1 MANDTIKIS
10 YEELKNKAASLRK
23 LKSEHEA
30 ELKKM
35 QGVQTALD
43 SVWEGEAYKAYAER
57 QKQVNTVGNTL
68 STLLENF
75 AQLMESS
82 AELMKA
88 EDKAAA
94 AKIKNS

>member
-10 YEELKNKAASLRK
+10 PEELKSKAAALRSLK
-23 LKSEHEA
+23 ADHEA

-35 QGVQTALD
+35 QGVQTTLAG
-43 SVWEGEAYKAYAER
+43 VWEGESYKAYTER
-57 QKQVNTVGNTL
+57 QKQINTVGNTL

-82 AELMKA
+82 AELMIA

>member
-1 MANDTIKIS
+1 MAKETIKIS
-10 YEELKNKAASLRK
+10 YEELKSRATTLRT
-23 LKSEHEA
+23 LKEAHIA

-35 QGVQTALD
+35 QEVQKTLAGVWQ
-43 SVWEGEAYKAYAER
+43 GESYKAYEER
-57 QKQVNTVGNTL
+57 QKQVNTVGNNL

>member
-1 MANDTIKIS
+1 MASNTIKIS
-10 YEELKNKAASLRK
+10 PEELKNRAKTLRSLK
-23 LKSEHEA
+23 TAHET

-35 QGVQTALD
+35 QNVQKTL
-43 SVWEGEAYKAYAER
+43 SGVWEGEAYNAYVER
-57 QKQVNTVGNTL
+57 QKQVNTVGTTL

-82 AELMKA
+82 AELMIA